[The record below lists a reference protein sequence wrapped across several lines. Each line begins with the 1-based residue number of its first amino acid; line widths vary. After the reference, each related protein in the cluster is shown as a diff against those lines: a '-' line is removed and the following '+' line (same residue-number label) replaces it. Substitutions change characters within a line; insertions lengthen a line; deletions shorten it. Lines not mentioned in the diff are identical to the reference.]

1 MFLKR
6 LTLLLFIFL
15 SYEGYTRNP
24 KNIDTLKIHNQIK
37 LFGLDDEVIK
47 FKSHF
52 FSSIVFK
59 NDSTLFYNPNGTFYL
74 FEIHLSNDPKV
85 YKLTLDDH
93 SELNYNR
100 YLFINNNI
108 LYSYGGQGKFDSF
121 PWLIYFDYDNKKW
134 EKIHIKNYPYDVK
147 KILISWTIDNKLK
160 VLLNHSSNGY
170 DEIFSETK
178 NKYTFG
184 EIDLI
189 NYEFKEEFNFKS
201 KFRDL
206 LFMSSYGFYRGNY
219 IYESDLYSLHG
230 YYLKDNEV
238 EYRIFEKKTGTL
250 RYTSKLKELERVNG
264 ISYLYVKDSL
274 IYLKDKLGY
283 VNSFNVKAGIINVEK
298 NLINKHLSHK
308 KSNFIY
314 YIIIIIII
322 IFFLFFIIKKKNKS
336 SYKSIPDFKVIERKI
351 ISYKSSTINKE
362 KLDELFGL
370 SNYSYETIKKRRS
383 LIIKQINKKG
393 NVKIDRVRKSDDK
406 RFYDYKIY

>member
-1 MFLKR
+1 MFFRK

-15 SYEGYTRNP
+15 SYSGYTRDL
-24 KNIDTLKIHNQIK
+24 KKIDTLKIHNQIK
-37 LFGLDDEVIK
+37 LFGLNEDIIN

-52 FSSIVFK
+52 FSSIIYK
-59 NDSTLFYNPNGTFYL
+59 NDSTLLYNPNGTFYL
-74 FEIHLSNDPKV
+74 FEIHLGNNPEV
-85 YKLTLDDH
+85 YGLALDDH
-93 SELNYNR
+93 SELNFNR

-134 EKIHIKNYPYDVK
+134 EKIYIKNYPYDVK
-147 KILISWTIDNKLK
+147 KILISWSIDNKLK
-160 VLLNHSSNGY
+160 VLLNHSSDEY

-230 YYLKDNEV
+230 YYLKDNGV
-238 EYRIFEKKTGTL
+238 EYRILDKKTGIL
-250 RYTSKLKELERVNG
+250 RGTSKLRELERVNG
-264 ISYLYVKDSL
+264 VSYIHVKDSL
-274 IYLKDKLGY
+274 IYFKDKLGY
-283 VNSFNVKAGIINVEK
+283 VNSFNVKAGIIDIEK
-298 NLINKHLSHK
+298 DLINKHLSHK
-308 KSNFIY
+308 KSNLIY
-314 YIIIIIII
+314 YIIIII
-322 IFFLFFIIKKKNKS
+322 IFFLFIIIKKKKKS
-336 SYKSIPDFKVIERKI
+336 PYKVIPEFEVIERKI
-351 ISYKSSTINKE
+351 ISYKSSTVNKE
-362 KLDELFGL
+362 KIDELFGL
-370 SNYSYETIKKRRS
+370 SNYSFETIKKRRS
-383 LIIKQINKKG
+383 LIIKQINKNG